1 MSRGGISIAGPL
13 DRADA
18 SLTSAKDI
26 PATPK
31 IGAAFLRRFG
41 FETCLVRD
49 IAKSFHMFERI
60 LQRTKMH
67 IHIQG
72 IALPPQR
79 ITSKAKSDV
88 TRRTSR
94 YVLLNSKGDITK
106 MDKRSRCLPP

>member
-60 LQRTKMH
+60 RQRTKNAH
-67 IHIQG
+67 SHTGYSSATPENYVQSQVRCYSPHQSI
-72 IALPPQR
+72 R
-79 ITSKAKSDV
+79 TAKF
-88 TRRTSR
+88 
-94 YVLLNSKGDITK
+94 
-106 MDKRSRCLPP
+106 KR